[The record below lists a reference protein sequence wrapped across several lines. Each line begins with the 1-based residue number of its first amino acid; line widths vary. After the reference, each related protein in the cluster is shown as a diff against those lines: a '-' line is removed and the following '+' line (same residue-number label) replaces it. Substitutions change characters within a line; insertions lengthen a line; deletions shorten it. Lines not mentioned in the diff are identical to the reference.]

1 MTRLRLSHIPLLPV
15 LLVVVGF
22 AVACGGLSTVGA
34 GWGRRQ
40 SGARV
45 PGNRKLDQLGT
56 AHHGGLAGQGSPDRL
71 LNLHLR

>member
-15 LLVVVGF
+15 LLVVVGL
-22 AVACGGLSTVGA
+22 AVACGLSTVGA
-34 GWGRRQ
+34 EWGRWK

-71 LNLHLR
+71 LDLHLR